1 MQTFLSCQIL
11 GTKQATAL
19 SWMAV
24 VFDDD
29 SSSYVQLFVTVCVHY
44 YTVAG
49 YGVHR
54 YHIVKS

>member
-1 MQTFLSCQIL
+1 MQKFLSCQIL

-29 SSSYVQLFVTVCVHY
+29 SSSYVQLFVTVCVH
-44 YTVAG
+44 TVCTIPWSG
-49 YGVHR
+49 KV